1 MKLRHRSSEI
11 ISSLPQNTIDKV
23 MALMP
28 IRDAVRT
35 SILSR
40 KWRSGGEERETM
52 VTYWNV
58 VAMAAFDLGFFRVT
72 EMEQKEV
79 QGQYRS
85 VWWTGGDECDG
96 GGWGLPGTNV
106 GERKGAAYNADWGLL
121 DIIGQCPCEASKFEE
136 MVKGQR
142 KRPDRISAL
151 PQVIIEKILT
161 HMPIRD
167 ALRTSILSR
176 KWRSLDLRDVN
187 ITTKTLQRLL
197 TNCPLLEKVVLRG
210 YPNESTTRGN
220 TFIELSEC
228 LPSIQV
234 LEISRPYMKHF
245 VAGGMQKLHNSLV
258 HLRIFSLDA
267 CFLKEDD
274 LSFALSVISSS
285 PNLEKIKIQLC
296 WNHKMCGRHTFKN
309 LLDFEKDYPGL
320 NLDHLKELEMTS
332 FHDYAPEMAFVKLVM
347 HKSPVLKKARIEL
360 NATVSVGE
368 EVKMLRDL
376 LRLPFPR
383 ASTAANVIIE
393 RRKY

>member
-1 MKLRHRSSEI
+1 
-11 ISSLPQNTIDKV
+11 
-23 MALMP
+23 
-28 IRDAVRT
+28 
-35 SILSR
+35 
-40 KWRSGGEERETM
+40 M

-85 VWWTGGDECDG
+85 GG
-96 GGWGLPGTNV
+96 V
-106 GERKGAAYNADWGLL
+106 GYNRVFL
-121 DIIGQCPCEASKFEE
+121 DCQLKVKTDTACYHDKSRNTYQYKPCEASKFEE

-151 PQVIIEKILT
+151 PQPNTIFEKLFFKRYKLPSLFFSLHGLEHLDLTCCVIKLPLT
-161 HMPIRD
+161 FSGFIK
-167 ALRTSILSR
+167 L
-176 KWRSLDLRDVN
+176 RSLDLRDVN